1 MDSLRSIS
9 VVSVAQLVV
18 AGAMTPALADVN
30 ESDEH
35 RRHHGRG
42 CVQTVSHSRD
52 DYPVI
57 FHWLTTP
64 EIPNVA
70 APTA

>member
-9 VVSVAQLVV
+9 VVSVTQLVV

-30 ESDEH
+30 ETDEH

-42 CVQTVSHSRD
+42 FVQTVSHSRD

-64 EIPNVA
+64 ETTTSVSPA
-70 APTA
+70 K

>member
-9 VVSVAQLVV
+9 IASVAQLMV
-18 AGAMTPALADVN
+18 AGSMTPALADIN
-30 ESDEH
+30 DDEEH

-42 CVQTVSHSRD
+42 FSQTLSHNRE

-64 EIPNVA
+64 EL
-70 APTA
+70 PTATSSSP